1 MSNLTRV
8 DPFSTGFDD
17 WFKGLMLRP
26 MRLDIDMPESMQI
39 KMDVTRSEDGYV
51 VKAEMP
57 GMKKDDI
64 HVSVDGSQVT
74 VTGEVKRESEEKEGE
89 QVIRSERYY
98 GKVARSFTLPQD
110 IDEARV
116 EARYADGVLELELPR
131 KAKAAGRKIA
141 VK

>member
-26 MRLDIDMPESMQI
+26 MRMDIDMPESMQM
-39 KMDVTRSEDGYV
+39 KMDVTRSDEGYV

-57 GMKKDDI
+57 GVKKEDI
-64 HVSVDGSQVT
+64 HVSVDGNQVT
-74 VTGEVKRESEEKEGE
+74 ISGEAKRESEEKAGE

-110 IDEARV
+110 IDEAKV
-116 EARYADGVLELELPR
+116 AAQYNDGVLNLTLPR
-131 KAKAAGRKIA
+131 KEKSLGRKIE

>member
-26 MRLDIDMPESMQI
+26 MRMDIDMPESMQM
-39 KMDVTRSEDGYV
+39 KMDVTRSDEGYV

-57 GMKKDDI
+57 GVKKEDI
-64 HVSVDGSQVT
+64 HVSVDGNQVT
-74 VTGEVKRESEEKEGE
+74 ISGEAKRESEEKAGE

-110 IDEARV
+110 IDEAKV
-116 EARYADGVLELELPR
+116 AAQYNDGVLNLTLPR
-131 KAKAAGRKIA
+131 KEKSIGRKIE

>member
-57 GMKKDDI
+57 GMKKEDI

-116 EARYADGVLELELPR
+116 AAQYADGVLELQLPR
-131 KAKAAGRKIA
+131 KAKAAGCKIE

>member
-1 MSNLTRV
+1 MSNLARV
-8 DPFSTGFDD
+8 DPFNTGFDD

-57 GMKKDDI
+57 GMKKEDI

-116 EARYADGVLELELPR
+116 AAQYADGVLELQLPR
-131 KAKAAGRKIA
+131 KAKAAGRKIE

>member
-26 MRLDIDMPESMQI
+26 MRVDLDMPESMQI
-39 KMDVTRSEDGYV
+39 KMDVTRSDEGYV

-57 GMKKDDI
+57 GVKKDDI
-64 HVSVDGSQVT
+64 HVSVEGSQVT
-74 VTGEVKRESEEKEGE
+74 ISGEVKRESEEKEGE

-98 GKVARSFTLPQD
+98 GRVGRSFTLPHD
-110 IDEARV
+110 IDEAKV
-116 EARYADGVLELELPR
+116 TAQYDDGVLELTLPR
-131 KAKAAGRKIA
+131 KAKSAGRKIE
-141 VK
+141 VQ

>member
-26 MRLDIDMPESMQI
+26 MRMDIDMPESVQL
-39 KMDVTRSEDGYV
+39 KMDVTRSDEGYV

-57 GMKKDDI
+57 GVKKEDI

-74 VTGEVKRESEEKEGE
+74 ISGEVKRESEEKEGE

-110 IDEARV
+110 IDEAKV
-116 EARYADGVLELELPR
+116 AAEYNDGVLNLTLPR
-131 KAKAAGRKIA
+131 KAKSAGRKIE

>member
-8 DPFSTGFDD
+8 DPFSAGFDD

-26 MRLDIDMPESMQI
+26 MRMDIDMPESMQL
-39 KMDVTRSEDGYV
+39 KMDVTRSDEGYV

-57 GMKKDDI
+57 GVKKEDI
-64 HVSVDGSQVT
+64 HVTVDGSQVT
-74 VTGEVKRESEEKEGE
+74 ISGEVKRESEEKQDE

-110 IDEARV
+110 IDEAKV
-116 EARYADGVLELELPR
+116 AAQCNDGVLELKLPR
-131 KAKAAGRKIA
+131 KAQSAGRKIE
-141 VK
+141 VT

>member
-8 DPFSTGFDD
+8 DPFNTGFDD

-26 MRLDIDMPESMQI
+26 MRMDIDMPESMQL
-39 KMDVTRSEDGYV
+39 KMDVTRSDEGYV

-57 GMKKDDI
+57 GVKKEDI
-64 HVSVDGSQVT
+64 HVTVDGSQVT
-74 VTGEVKRESEEKEGE
+74 ISGEVKRESEEKQDE

-110 IDEARV
+110 IDEAKV
-116 EARYADGVLELELPR
+116 AAQCNDGVLELKLPR
-131 KAKAAGRKIA
+131 KAKSAGRKIE

>member
-1 MSNLTRV
+1 MANLVRL
-8 DPFSTGFDD
+8 DPFNTGFDD

-26 MRLDIDMPESMQI
+26 MRMDIDMPESMQL
-39 KMDVTRSEDGYV
+39 KMDVTRSDDGYV

-57 GMKKDDI
+57 GVKKEDI

-74 VTGEVKRESEEKEGE
+74 ISGEVKRESEEKEGE

-110 IDEARV
+110 IDDAMV
-116 EARYADGVLELELPR
+116 AAQYNDGVLELRLPR
-131 KAKAAGRKIA
+131 KAKSAGRKIE

>member
-8 DPFSTGFDD
+8 DPFNTGFDD
-17 WFKGLMLRP
+17 WFKGLMVRP
-26 MRLDIDMPESMQI
+26 MRMDIDMPESMQM
-39 KMDVTRSEDGYV
+39 KMDVTRSDEGYV

-57 GMKKDDI
+57 GVKKEDI
-64 HVSVDGSQVT
+64 HVSVDGNQVT
-74 VTGEVKRESEEKEGE
+74 LLGEVKRESEEKAGE

-110 IDEARV
+110 IDESKVA
-116 EARYADGVLELELPR
+116 AQYSDGVLQLTLPR
-131 KAKAAGRKIA
+131 KAKSSGSRIE